1 MTVIGILHLLVF
13 IPLSVSFGFVLA
25 AVLAANNNTGDGK

>member
-13 IPLSVSFGFVLA
+13 IPLAVSFGFVLA
-25 AVLAANNNTGDGK
+25 ALLAANGRSGNG